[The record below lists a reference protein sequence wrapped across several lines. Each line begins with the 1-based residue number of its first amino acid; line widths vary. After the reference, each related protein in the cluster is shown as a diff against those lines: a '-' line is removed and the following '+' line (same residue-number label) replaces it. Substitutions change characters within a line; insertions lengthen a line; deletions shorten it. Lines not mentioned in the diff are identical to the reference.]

1 MDMTT
6 EQDAIVLSQANLGY
20 SEFSRER
27 WSTFRAEVAMNLS
40 SSEMEALISSAQ
52 PMTPEEV
59 MNILLPL
66 SRLLN
71 LNFAATRTVSQAQ
84 ADFLGLPLLRPPYI
98 VGISGSV
105 AVGKSSFA
113 RVLSALLSS
122 WPGSPHVQLVTTDSF
137 LFPLATLAEKNLL
150 HRKGFPESYDKS
162 LFLGFLHSVCNKGEA
177 VPIPTYSHVRYDIVP
192 NEMQRVQSPDII
204 VLEGLNVLQEGNC
217 SGLNVLDF
225 IDFSIY
231 IDASPD
237 DIKKWYLERFVYLK
251 NTAFQSAESYF
262 NKFKNLSDLEA
273 LSMASDTWDRVNL
286 TNLVEHILPTR
297 ERASLIINKS
307 SDHSIDRLLLRAI

>member
-297 ERASLIINKS
+297 ERDSLIINKS